1 MPAMHAGHLCLAGSI
16 VLGVAGQMLFRLAT
30 TDGRGLAALL
40 TPAAAGGVALYG
52 LSTVLYLLALQ
63 RLPISLAM
71 PTLASGYIL
80 VAVLGWVLWRE
91 PFAVIQAVGLA
102 LIVLGVGLLHFPGMR
117 SA

>member
-1 MPAMHAGHLCLAGSI
+1 MSVGPFCLAGSI
-16 VLGVAGQMLFRLAT
+16 ILGVAGQMLFRAAT

-40 TPAAAGGVALYG
+40 SWTAFGGCALYG

-71 PTLASGYIL
+71 PTLACGYIL
-80 VAVLGWVLWRE
+80 VAVLGWWWWRE
-91 PFAVIQAVGLA
+91 PFAAVQLLGLL
-102 LIVLGVGLLHFPGMR
+102 LIVVGVGLLHLPGMR